1 MFNITLTGYLANDA
15 TKPEQYEVVNFRVG
29 SQFWNGK
36 ENETIWTQC
45 ALWGKLGIS
54 LHPYLLKGTSVT
66 VTGELTEHSLQTSQ
80 QNGTQYIST
89 KIKVTS
95 IVLHGAKAE
104 TDRSVPVAQI
114 ISEVKGNIY
123 EQRKPKEAAAYPT
136 NQFADDLPF

>member
-1 MFNITLTGYLANDA
+1 MYNITLTGYLANDA
-15 TKPEQYEVVNFRVG
+15 TKPEQHDVVNFRVG

-54 LHPYLLKGTSVT
+54 LHPYLIKGTPVT
-66 VTGELTEHSLQTSQ
+66 VTGELTEHCLQTSQ

-95 IVLHGAKAE
+95 IALHGAKAE
-104 TDRSVPVAQI
+104 TNTATPIASQMAETNKTTNDAQ
-114 ISEVKGNIY
+114 
-123 EQRKPKEAAAYPT
+123 AAYT
-136 NQFADDLPF
+136 TVHDSDDLPF